1 MSDNSQSISAIGVYE
16 NHRCAR
22 TEECRALGRCASCI
36 GSISIC
42 QEQLVPHRQN
52 DRPDERAQNA
62 HSNEAAYRAES
73 ASEIA
78 TQSTF
83 SRSESSRGGRRQNAA
98 DLPEVGFDD

>member
-22 TEECRALGRCASCI
+22 TEERRALSRCASCI

-52 DRPDERAQNA
+52 DRPDEQAQNA
-62 HSNEAAYRAES
+62 HSNEAAYRAEC
-73 ASEIA
+73 A
-78 TQSTF
+78 QK
-83 SRSESSRGGRRQNAA
+83 SRRKAPSVALNRVVAGDARTRRIYQK
-98 DLPEVGFDD
+98 